1 MDDATSPT
9 DFASFRSP
17 WRNLAWSFR
26 KSRDAWKAK
35 YRDLKR
41 EQKRL
46 QNQLRDVR
54 VSRDAWR
61 RRAEAA
67 ATPPPPAPLPA
78 PCGEKKGF

>member
-1 MDDATSPT
+1 MDDATSPAA
-9 DFASFRSP
+9 FADFRSP

-46 QNQLRDVR
+46 QNQLHDVR

-67 ATPPPPAPLPA
+67 ASPSPLSTLPA
-78 PCGEKKGF
+78 THAEKKGA